1 MNKIVKHRAYE
12 GLNDYGV
19 QYQNTADRAAAV
31 GVEFPLEKVDPVLAL
46 LQQPDPVTNL
56 PRNELTLLFANDTAP
71 EIREYIQRYILSPI
85 PSQGGTKDP
94 DTAIDLLRHRGESDI
109 EYLGRLSSEITKFN
123 ESNNS
128 EGAQ

>member
-1 MNKIVKHRAYE
+1 MNNIVKHRAYQ
-12 GLNDYGV
+12 GLKDYGV
-19 QYQNTADRAAAV
+19 QYQNTSERAVAV
-31 GVEFPLEKVDPVLAL
+31 GVEFPPEDVDPVLAL
-46 LQQPDPVTNL
+46 LQAPDPVTNL

-85 PSQGGTKDP
+85 PSQGGTKDA
-94 DTAIDLLRHRGESDI
+94 DTAIDLLRHRGESDS

-128 EGAQ
+128 EGA